1 MIRFRVF
8 LDINIL
14 GLSSS
19 KFGTCPRALGSTL
32 TLVRR
37 FLGVGGEPPFGIRA
51 SPEAMGT

>member
-19 KFGTCPRALGSTL
+19 KFGTCPRALGRTL